1 MFMSGFKDFN
11 PSRQE
16 GSLEF
21 LTSSD
26 QIQMF
31 GDKTRHKT
39 VTLSQKGKRVV
50 IFFSTSFPSPHKN
63 RDAYLAPLSSQ
74 NNTFKKENPF
84 TATSH
89 ECFTMGLTP
98 L

>member
-1 MFMSGFKDFN
+1 MHTQEKKRLLIYKWFQPIVSVQARARDTTPSIHMFMSGFKDFN

-39 VTLSQKGKRVV
+39 VTLSQ
-50 IFFSTSFPSPHKN
+50 
-63 RDAYLAPLSSQ
+63 
-74 NNTFKKENPF
+74 
-84 TATSH
+84 
-89 ECFTMGLTP
+89 
-98 L
+98 